1 MPNANE
7 PKKPEIIQGDK
18 ALRQNLF
25 ILVALYVLMGVLL
38 DWLIG
43 WIMAGETGVDT
54 EAVQQLAARKQYVSN
69 IAFGIWRTL
78 PVLYFLYLSFRIVA
92 SAKIPPGGM
101 KRFPFTVPRI
111 RGKQATMF
119 GLLLMA
125 ASFMLVYR
133 EFVLLVRNAIG

>member
-25 ILVALYVLMGVLL
+25 ILIALYVLMGVLL

-43 WIMAGETGVDT
+43 WIMAGESGVDV
-54 EAVQQLAARKQYVSN
+54 ESVQQLATRKQHVSN

-92 SAKIPPGGM
+92 SARCPAWTSRSSRINAPSCCS
-101 KRFPFTVPRI
+101 RI
-111 RGKQATMF
+111 RRPTPDFAT
-119 GLLLMA
+119 
-125 ASFMLVYR
+125 S
-133 EFVLLVRNAIG
+133 